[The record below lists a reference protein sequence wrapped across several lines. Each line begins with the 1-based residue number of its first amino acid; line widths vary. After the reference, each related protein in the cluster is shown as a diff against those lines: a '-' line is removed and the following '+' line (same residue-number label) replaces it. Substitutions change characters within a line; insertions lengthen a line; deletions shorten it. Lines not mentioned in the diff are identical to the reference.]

1 MNENLKNVSVKIV
14 HSSINATV
22 SVSLDFYV
30 DVDFPILDN
39 FGSLDVIM
47 ISYVDLCY
55 RYGEIDRVFAKFRLQ
70 ISLIQF

>member
-1 MNENLKNVSVKIV
+1 MKNVSVKIV

-55 RYGEIDRVFAKFRLQ
+55 RYREIDRIFAKFRLQ
-70 ISLIQF
+70 ISIIQF